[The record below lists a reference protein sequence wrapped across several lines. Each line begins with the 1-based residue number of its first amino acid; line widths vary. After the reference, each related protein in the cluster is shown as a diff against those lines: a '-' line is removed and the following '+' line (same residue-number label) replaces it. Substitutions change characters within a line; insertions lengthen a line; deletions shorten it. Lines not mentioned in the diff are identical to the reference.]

1 MYHPHDSGLLHGGG
15 QRRFKLRRN
24 VMRGGSLKHFPD
36 VHISD
41 HSGIKQRVPEFDP
54 ALEFEYSKRE
64 LLLLAEKILPLSF
77 KQAVT
82 RGTER
87 FEIRRIIV

>member
-1 MYHPHDSGLLHGGG
+1 MYHPYDSGLLHGGG

-41 HSGIKQRVPEFDP
+41 HSGIRQRVPEFDP
-54 ALEFEYSKRE
+54 ALVLDYTM
-64 LLLLAEKILPLSF
+64 
-77 KQAVT
+77 AVSAN
-82 RGTER
+82 RH
-87 FEIRRIIV
+87 